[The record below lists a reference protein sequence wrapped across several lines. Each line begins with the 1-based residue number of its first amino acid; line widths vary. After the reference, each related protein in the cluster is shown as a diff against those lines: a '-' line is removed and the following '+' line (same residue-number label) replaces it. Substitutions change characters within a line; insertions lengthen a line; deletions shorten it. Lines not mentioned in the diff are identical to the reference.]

1 MTVFAS
7 ILAPDMV
14 RAIQGENSTA
24 ADGCECPASRAPTSA
39 ASAYAALVLASVAA
53 LAMAF

>member
-39 ASAYAALVLASVAA
+39 ASA
-53 LAMAF
+53 